1 VDPLTL
7 RVALAAVAVS
17 LLLLSYAGVH
27 RRIRSQYSMW
37 WCLSLVAAAASTV
50 LYLLN
55 GTSAQVIANPAANV
69 VGVLGTACTWGA
81 ARALRGRPLGAWP
94 LVVPATGV
102 LLASMAEGPSTN
114 VWAGGW
120 ALLAGMALLF
130 AVSARELWQLR
141 AEHRAMGESP
151 WGTRAIT
158 MLAVT
163 VTGLG
168 LLYGFRFA
176 MYVVL
181 GPDHAAFQT
190 YAGTVPTT
198 MALIVALV
206 IVTFTMTDLS
216 AVERTHH
223 LRMRATRDSL
233 TGLLNR
239 GEFEARATARLAS
252 SGARHAIVFADL
264 DHFKAI
270 NDTHGH
276 AAGDAALAT
285 FASAC
290 QQTLTGDEIVGRMG
304 GEEFALLLP
313 TAEPE
318 EARARVERVSEAY
331 ARLAKAASI
340 PSTTVSYGIAIVAE
354 TDDLAQALRRAD
366 AAMYRAKRAGRDQA
380 VVDGTH

>member
-1 VDPLTL
+1 MDPLTL

-27 RRIRSQYSMW
+27 RRTRSRYSMW
-37 WCLSLVAAAASTV
+37 WCLSLVATAAATM
-50 LYLLN
+50 LYLFN
-55 GTSAQVIANPAANV
+55 GTDAQLIANPLGNA
-69 VGVLGTACTWGA
+69 VGTVSAACTWGA
-81 ARALRGRPLGAWP
+81 ARALGGRTLGVWP
-94 LVVPATGV
+94 LVVPAAGV
-102 LLASMAEGPSTN
+102 FLASIADRPATN
-114 VWAGGW
+114 IWAGGW
-120 ALLAGMALLF
+120 ATLLAMVLLF
-130 AVSARELWQLR
+130 AATGRDLWKLR
-141 AEHRAMGESP
+141 GEHRDMGESP
-151 WGTRAIT
+151 LGTRAIT
-158 MLAVT
+158 MLAMT
-163 VTGLG
+163 VSGLTVF
-168 LLYGFRFA
+168 YAFRFA
-176 MYVVL
+176 MYMAF
-181 GPDHAAFQT
+181 GPTHETFQT
-190 YAGTVPTT
+190 FAGSVPTT
-198 MALIVALV
+198 LALIVALV

-239 GEFEARATARLAS
+239 GEFEARATERLTTS
-252 SGARHAIVFADL
+252 RERHAIVFADL

-366 AAMYRAKRAGRDQA
+366 AAMYRAKRAGRDRA